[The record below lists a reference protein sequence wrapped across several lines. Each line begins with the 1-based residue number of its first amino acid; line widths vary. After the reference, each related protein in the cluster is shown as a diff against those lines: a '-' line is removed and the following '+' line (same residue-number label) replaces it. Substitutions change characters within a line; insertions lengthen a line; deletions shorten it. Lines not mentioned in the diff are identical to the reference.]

1 MAYTLMESTFIRYEG
16 ETSKFRVTI
25 MVDTESKIPQPKP
38 EWVAGSTCMIADTHT
53 YKILNRER
61 EWT

>member
-1 MAYTLMESTFIRYEG
+1 MSYTLMDSTFIRYDG
-16 ETSKFRVTI
+16 ETSRLRVTI

-38 EWVAGSTCMIADTHT
+38 EWAVGSICVIADTHT
-53 YKILNRER
+53 YKILNNER